1 MMSKVKELFR
11 SAVIYFCYGYG
22 YCMGCIH
29 GYFDGLKARIRG

>member
-22 YCMGCIH
+22 Y
-29 GYFDGLKARIRG
+29 FDGLKARIRG